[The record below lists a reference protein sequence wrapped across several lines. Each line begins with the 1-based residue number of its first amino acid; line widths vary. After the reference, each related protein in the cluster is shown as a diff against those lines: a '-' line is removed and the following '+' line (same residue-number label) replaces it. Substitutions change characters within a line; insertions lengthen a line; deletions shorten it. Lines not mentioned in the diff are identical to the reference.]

1 MHDSCLGIKLNH
13 IDRTYR
19 PNDIVEGYI
28 VVNAKKGWKHSGL
41 KMVAMGTVV
50 MVADSRAGFST
61 TIPPTIILTE
71 SQELVGPG
79 SFPNGETKV
88 PFSFKLSTP
97 LNMELIESYHGSHI
111 NVIYTIKTSCERG
124 VTYKPLV
131 SEMEFV
137 VETLPKSGSKVAQVT
152 ASADQPIEINI
163 TPETLSGV
171 SSDQVHK
178 LSKFAIV
185 GKFHRTINPITQPF
199 TGELTVQ
206 SAPVPIKSL
215 ELQLGRKESI
225 SVGSTKFRAI
235 TEVQCIQI
243 ADGAVA
249 CNMVIPIYM
258 IYPRL
263 FTCPTYTDD
272 EDFKIEWQ
280 ISVVTSFEDG
290 YVVTESYP
298 IELRR

>member
-1 MHDSCLGIKLNH
+1 MHDSYLGIKLNH
-13 IDRTYR
+13 VDRTYR
-19 PNDIVEGYI
+19 PNETVEGYI
-28 VVNAKKGWKHSGL
+28 VVNAKKGWKHNGL
-41 KMVAMGTVV
+41 RMVATGTVQ
-50 MVADSRAGFST
+50 MVTDSRSGFST
-61 TIPPTIILTE
+61 TIPPTIILAE
-71 SQELVGPG
+71 SQELVGSG

-97 LNMELIESYHGSHI
+97 LNMELIESYHGAHI
-111 NVIYTIKTSCERG
+111 NVIYSVKTSCERG
-124 VTYKPLV
+124 LTYKPLT

-137 VETLPKSGSKVAQVT
+137 VETLPKGGSKAAQAT
-152 ASADQPIEINI
+152 AAADKPIEINI

-171 SSDQVHK
+171 GSDQVKK

-185 GKFHRTINPITQPF
+185 GKFHRTINPITQPL

-206 SAPVPIKSL
+206 CAEVPIKSL
-215 ELQLGRKESI
+215 ELQLGRNESI
-225 SVGSTKFRAI
+225 SVGGTKFCAI

-272 EDFKIEWQ
+272 SDFKIEWQ

>member
-1 MHDSCLGIKLNH
+1 
-13 IDRTYR
+13 
-19 PNDIVEGYI
+19 
-28 VVNAKKGWKHSGL
+28 
-41 KMVAMGTVV
+41 
-50 MVADSRAGFST
+50 
-61 TIPPTIILTE
+61 
-71 SQELVGPG
+71 
-79 SFPNGETKV
+79 
-88 PFSFKLSTP
+88 
-97 LNMELIESYHGSHI
+97 MELIESYHGSHI
-111 NVIYTIKTSCERG
+111 NVIYSIKTSCERG
-124 VTYKPLV
+124 LTYKPLV

-137 VETLPKSGSKVAQVT
+137 VETLPKSGSKAA
-152 ASADQPIEINI
+152 ASAEQPIEINI
-163 TPETLSGV
+163 APETLSGV
-171 SSDQVHK
+171 SSDQLHK

-185 GKFHRTINPITQPF
+185 GKFHRTINPITQPL

-225 SVGSTKFRAI
+225 SVGSTKFRAV
-235 TEVQCIQI
+235 TEVQSIQI
-243 ADGAVA
+243 ADGGVA

-280 ISVVTSFEDG
+280 ISIVTSFEDG

-298 IELRR
+298 IELSR